1 MPPLN
6 TASVDGLPLQGVTVL
21 DLTRVL
27 AGPVCTQMLGD
38 LGARVIKV
46 EQPGEGDDSRAI
58 GPFIDGVSAYFLSVN
73 RNKESIALDLK
84 KEDDRAVFEQ
94 LLARADVLVENY
106 RAGTMDKLGY
116 GWDALQSRYPRLIM
130 VSISGFGQTGP
141 YRAQPAYDMVVQAM
155 SGMMSVTG
163 HPNTGPCRVG
173 VSIGDLGAGLYAV
186 VGTQSALLKR
196 QRTGRGERV
205 DISMLDCQVALL
217 ENPIARYGATGS
229 VPGPIGSRHPSM
241 TPFDVY
247 AAQDGPF
254 VIAVGSDAL
263 FARLCGLLGLP
274 ELAQDARFTTNV
286 LRCTHEAEL
295 KPLLEAR
302 LRLQPRAHWLALM
315 KDNGIPTGEYHTVA
329 EMLEHPQVHARG
341 MLTEVVA
348 PNGRTL
354 QVAGNPLHAAQPGTV
369 VRRQPPALNAD
380 RQRILHELLG
390 DVPDGGMRPGSSS

>member
-1 MPPLN
+1 
-6 TASVDGLPLQGVTVL
+6 
-21 DLTRVL
+21 
-27 AGPVCTQMLGD
+27 
-38 LGARVIKV
+38 
-46 EQPGEGDDSRAI
+46 
-58 GPFIDGVSAYFLSVN
+58 
-73 RNKESIALDLK
+73 
-84 KEDDRAVFEQ
+84 
-94 LLARADVLVENY
+94 
-106 RAGTMDKLGY
+106 
-116 GWDALQSRYPRLIM
+116 
-130 VSISGFGQTGP
+130 
-141 YRAQPAYDMVVQAM
+141 
-155 SGMMSVTG
+155 
-163 HPNTGPCRVG
+163 
-173 VSIGDLGAGLYAV
+173 
-186 VGTQSALLKR
+186 
-196 QRTGRGERV
+196 
-205 DISMLDCQVALL
+205 
-217 ENPIARYGATGS
+217 
-229 VPGPIGSRHPSM
+229 M

-369 VRRQPPALNAD
+369 VRRQPPALDAD